1 MQCQR
6 TAFLLYMHDTL
17 KQKRA
22 ELHYHSGKNP
32 LMDIKHMVLEA
43 V

>member
-22 ELHYHSGKNP
+22 QLHYHNGQNF
-32 LMDIKHMVLEA
+32 INEH
-43 V
+43 